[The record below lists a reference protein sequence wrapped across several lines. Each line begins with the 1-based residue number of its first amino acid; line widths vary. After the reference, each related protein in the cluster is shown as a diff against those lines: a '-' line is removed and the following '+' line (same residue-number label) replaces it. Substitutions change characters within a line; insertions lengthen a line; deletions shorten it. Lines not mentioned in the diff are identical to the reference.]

1 MWVRLAS
8 GQGPSSSHF
17 FYLDGPSSC
26 RRQQCCPFC
35 FSPLASLTA
44 PLPPSQLPSP
54 QIRTPELSAC
64 QRGGAART
72 RMPGPSLMSTTSAL
86 HHTGQ
91 PLLLHHAMA
100 FAIPFR
106 GRCSSE
112 RAVLLLLHAIE
123 EHRPCSASGPILLL
137 LRFRPRMKATR
148 RGAQLVGGWGR
159 GGGTRRCPH
168 STPASGRCAG
178 PADCSCPRR
187 GSGGAPPRRGSG
199 GTPGWGARGGAAL
212 LVAASRGASSCR
224 GRRKG
229 VKKRNLAHL
238 QARPT

>member
-1 MWVRLAS
+1 MAPLLPTANSAAPSAS
-8 GQGPSSSHF
+8 
-17 FYLDGPSSC
+17 
-26 RRQQCCPFC
+26 RRQQWPHCSTASFPAPVAANPH
-35 FSPLASLTA
+35 PLALC
-44 PLPPSQLPSP
+44 LPE
-54 QIRTPELSAC
+54 R
-64 QRGGAART
+64 RGRSHAHA
-72 RMPGPSLMSTTSAL
+72 GPSLMSTASAL

-137 LRFRPRMKATR
+137 LRFRPRMKAMR

-199 GTPGWGARGGAAL
+199 GTPGWGARVGAAL
-212 LVAASRGASSCR
+212 LVAGSTGASLCR

-229 VKKRNLAHL
+229 GGG
-238 QARPT
+238 